1 MDDFVDNI
9 EENSMEQVN
18 DVDDDAKYKLTEHF
32 ILYLVLKEYGIA
44 VGEWYPTLWNHI
56 YDDFMKQ
63 LEQAGYIEKANEEG

>member
-9 EENSMEQVN
+9 EGNSIEQVN
-18 DVDDDAKYKLTEHF
+18 DDDDAKYRLTEHF

-44 VGEWYPTLWNHI
+44 VGEWYPTLWNHL

-63 LEQAGYIEKANEEG
+63 LEQAGYIEKAMEER